1 MKESINPNDPDH
13 FSGWSLVLL
22 IGLVALFLVSRL
34 VVLQKMPI
42 FIDETVHIGWARDIQ
57 QGQIAA
63 GFSDGKWLSMILIS
77 LSLYLPGNAL
87 WLARF
92 TAVMGG
98 VATLAAIYLTGREL
112 FSIKTTL
119 LAILFYLMLPLALFY
134 NRLALTDS
142 IVAAF
147 GAWVLYISV
156 KTVRS
161 ARSGFS
167 VVLAVLLISAM
178 LAKLPGII
186 YIFIPPL
193 AVLLLLPKNRWKF
206 GVQRILPAILAGLA
220 TFSAVF
226 LVQTAHQQVSE
237 KTQGGNIGSVGQF
250 AIDKL
255 PIPYAE
261 RVVVTKIG
269 SVGQVAIDNIMLLAD
284 WLWTLLT
291 PPITILTGLLLV
303 WLLLKRP
310 GRPVW
315 YLMSVLFTT
324 LAPYI
329 LFARIWY
336 PRYLSF
342 ALVPLVLLLAQ
353 FWSWIMAQISNH
365 VSNPQKARIIAGGG
379 LALLLIWPAIFNLN
393 LLSRPDSISLPKIMA
408 WQFQSGWPAGFG
420 ALEMANFLEAEAART
435 SPTPYLVRPY
445 FWSHTNQG
453 GLDFHL
459 GEDNQLE
466 LVELGANPP
475 AELVELD
482 AQLLAGRRVLLA
494 IDTTHPESVELFDAI
509 ASRLEA
515 TMIWH
520 YTKPGASAGL
530 EVWEVTQ
537 IYPAEGSA
545 ERRLEGP
552 ALPIDVTS

>member
-1 MKESINPNDPDH
+1 
-13 FSGWSLVLL
+13 
-22 IGLVALFLVSRL
+22 
-34 VVLQKMPI
+34 
-42 FIDETVHIGWARDIQ
+42 
-57 QGQIAA
+57 
-63 GFSDGKWLSMILIS
+63 
-77 LSLYLPGNAL
+77 
-87 WLARF
+87 
-92 TAVMGG
+92 
-98 VATLAAIYLTGREL
+98 
-112 FSIKTTL
+112 
-119 LAILFYLMLPLALFY
+119 
-134 NRLALTDS
+134 
-142 IVAAF
+142 
-147 GAWVLYISV
+147 
-156 KTVRS
+156 
-161 ARSGFS
+161 
-167 VVLAVLLISAM
+167 
-178 LAKLPGII
+178 
-186 YIFIPPL
+186 
-193 AVLLLLPKNRWKF
+193 
-206 GVQRILPAILAGLA
+206 
-220 TFSAVF
+220 
-226 LVQTAHQQVSE
+226 
-237 KTQGGNIGSVGQF
+237 
-250 AIDKL
+250 
-255 PIPYAE
+255 
-261 RVVVTKIG
+261 
-269 SVGQVAIDNIMLLAD
+269 
-284 WLWTLLT
+284 
-291 PPITILTGLLLV
+291 
-303 WLLLKRP
+303 
-310 GRPVW
+310 
-315 YLMSVLFTT
+315 
-324 LAPYI
+324 
-329 LFARIWY
+329 
-336 PRYLSF
+336 
-342 ALVPLVLLLAQ
+342 
-353 FWSWIMAQISNH
+353 MAQISNH

>member
-1 MKESINPNDPDH
+1 
-13 FSGWSLVLL
+13 
-22 IGLVALFLVSRL
+22 
-34 VVLQKMPI
+34 MPI

-63 GFSDGKWLSMILIS
+63 GFADGKWLSMILIS

-147 GAWVLYISV
+147 GAGVLYISI

-167 VVLAVLLISAM
+167 VVLAALLISAM
-178 LAKLPGII
+178 LAKLPGIL

-206 GVQRILPAILAGLA
+206 GVQRILPAILAGLV

-226 LVQTAHQQVSE
+226 LAETAHHQVSE
-237 KTQGGNIGSVGQF
+237 KAQGGNVANVGQV
-250 AIDKL
+250 AVDKL
-255 PIPYAE
+255 PIPYAD
-261 RVVVTKIG
+261 RAVVTNIG
-269 SVGQVAIDNIMLLAD
+269 SIGQVAIDNLLLLAD

-291 PPITILTGLLLV
+291 PPLTILAGLLLV
-303 WLLLKRP
+303 WLLLKKP

-315 YLMSVLFTT
+315 YLMIVLLTT

-342 ALVPLVLLLAQ
+342 TLVPLALLLAQ
-353 FWSWIMAQISNH
+353 FSSWIMAQISNY
-365 VSNPQKARIIAGGG
+365 VSSPQKARLIAGGS
-379 LALLLIWPAIFNLN
+379 LTLLLIWPALFNLN
-393 LLSRPDSISLPKIMA
+393 LLTRPDLISLPKIMA
-408 WQFQSGWPAGFG
+408 WQYQSGWPAGFG
-420 ALEMANFLEAEAART
+420 ALEMANFLDAEAAQT
-435 SPTPYLVRPY
+435 SPAPYLVRPY
-445 FWSHTNQG
+445 FWSQTNQG

-459 GEDNQLE
+459 SEDNPME
-466 LVELGANPP
+466 LVELGKNPS
-475 AELVELD
+475 AELAELD
-482 AQLLAGRRVLLA
+482 AHLMAGRRVLFA
-494 IDTTHPESVELFDAI
+494 IDTTHRQSVELFDAI
-509 ASRLEA
+509 DSSLEA

-520 YTKPGASAGL
+520 YPKPGSSAGL
-530 EVWEVTQ
+530 EVWEVAR
-537 IYPAEGSA
+537 IDLANSSFEG
-545 ERRLEGP
+545 
-552 ALPIDVTS
+552 